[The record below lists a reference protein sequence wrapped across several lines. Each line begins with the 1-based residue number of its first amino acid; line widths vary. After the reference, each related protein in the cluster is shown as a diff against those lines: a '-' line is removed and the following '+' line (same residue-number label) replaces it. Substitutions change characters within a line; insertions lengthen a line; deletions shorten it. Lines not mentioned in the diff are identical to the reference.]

1 MDRDRNLH
9 PSIKSHSD
17 EINHGTWTRWSQGA
31 SNVRWIFPRER
42 CFFFPALHEIQQKR
56 FLLTILPETDQSFVN
71 YRNAFVKY
79 LMAAVKS
86 RSELAINYQQFI
98 YCNRN
103 SYKAIVF
110 ALCPFF
116 APDYAF
122 YRDFSI
128 EHYVNAINLLYEIF
142 IMYRSLFSEA
152 RKLHVWFPL
161 IFSRSWIVNQSKRLI
176 FQVLSLLWNDLQS
189 FI

>member
-9 PSIKSHSD
+9 TSIKSHSPRQ
-17 EINHGTWTRWSQGA
+17 WTRWSQGA

-42 CFFFPALHEIQQKR
+42 CFFPALHEIQQKR
-56 FLLTILPETDQSFVN
+56 FLLTILPETEQSFVN

>member
-1 MDRDRNLH
+1 MD
-9 PSIKSHSD
+9 
-17 EINHGTWTRWSQGA
+17 
-31 SNVRWIFPRER
+31 FPARTL
-42 CFFFPALHEIQQKR
+42 FFFPALHEIRQKR
-56 FLLTILPETDQSFVN
+56 FLLTILPETEQSFVN

-176 FQVLSLLWNDLQS
+176 FHVLSLLWNDLQS

>member
-1 MDRDRNLH
+1 MD
-9 PSIKSHSD
+9 
-17 EINHGTWTRWSQGA
+17 
-31 SNVRWIFPRER
+31 FPARTLF
-42 CFFFPALHEIQQKR
+42 FFFPRCTKSSRKDFYWQFYQKR
-56 FLLTILPETDQSFVN
+56 SKASSIIGMLLWNILWPQWNHVLNSQLITSSSFI
-71 YRNAFVKY
+71 
-79 LMAAVKS
+79 
-86 RSELAINYQQFI
+86 AI
-98 YCNRN
+98 
-103 SYKAIVF
+103 AIVF